1 MLNESS
7 DIGINQGNAN
17 SEDKKRDV
25 LTSGNQV
32 KY

>member
-7 DIGINQGNAN
+7 DIGINQGNLN
-17 SEDKKRDV
+17 SEDKKRDA
-25 LTSGNQV
+25 LTSRNQV